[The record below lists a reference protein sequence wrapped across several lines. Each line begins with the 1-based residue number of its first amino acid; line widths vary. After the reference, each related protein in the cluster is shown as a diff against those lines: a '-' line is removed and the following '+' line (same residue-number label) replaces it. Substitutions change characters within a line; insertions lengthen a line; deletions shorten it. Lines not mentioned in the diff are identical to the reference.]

1 MTSLTLG
8 PTVVSSQGGT
18 LEEIELILLR
28 RGDLFSRS
36 LLLSFL
42 QEAEEDVDPD
52 LLGPLCMKNIGP
64 S

>member
-1 MTSLTLG
+1 MSSLTLG
-8 PTVVSSQGGT
+8 PAVVSSQGGT

-28 RGDLFSRS
+28 RGDLVSRS

-52 LLGPLCMKNIGP
+52 SLDPYA
-64 S
+64 